1 MVSETLQSQTKNV
14 CVIGAG
20 PSGLVAARE
29 LRKEGHRVVLLE
41 QNHDVGGQWLY
52 ESNVEG
58 EDPLGKKPFLKVHSS
73 IYESL
78 RLTSPREIMGFTD
91 FPFLVK
97 KGRDMRRFP
106 SHTELLMYLRDF
118 CEHFGLGEMIRFN
131 TRVDYVGML
140 DYGVCSNDLKWVVRS
155 EDKKSEKTVEEVFDA
170 VVVAT
175 GHYSQPRLPS
185 IQGKSNSDTLDLYL
199 TIGYTYN
206 FSIHLFHARE

>member
-1 MVSETLQSQTKNV
+1 M
-14 CVIGAG
+14 
-20 PSGLVAARE
+20 
-29 LRKEGHRVVLLE
+29 
-41 QNHDVGGQWLY
+41 W
-52 ESNVEG
+52 
-58 EDPLGKKPFLKVHSS
+58 
-73 IYESL
+73 
-78 RLTSPREIMGFTD
+78 
-91 FPFLVK
+91 
-97 KGRDMRRFP
+97 RFP
-106 SHTELLMYLRDF
+106 SHTELRMYLRDF